1 MLPFINISSGTDLIN
16 ITQGSRL
23 TGYTGYTGVPNFS
36 IEVHQHFIL
45 GVTE

>member
-1 MLPFINISSGTDLIN
+1 MLPFINISSCTDLIN
-16 ITQGSRL
+16 ITQGSGL
-23 TGYTGYTGVPNFS
+23 TGYTGVPNFS